1 MQNNSHGL
9 VTAQRIKTEIICKEY
24 VNKTAYSTDKRK
36 PKSVNKVDTGIINL
50 NEENT
55 IKFKDKKD
63 K

>member
-1 MQNNSHGL
+1 MK
-9 VTAQRIKTEIICKEY
+9 QRILQISE
-24 VNKTAYSTDKRK
+24 K
-36 PKSVNKVDTGIINL
+36 PKSVNKVDTGIIKL